1 MYFKN
6 LNLIILNP
14 PKTGT
19 HSIKNYLNDCGYYEE
34 PVYQQDKPVIH
45 LFLSEYYK
53 YFNLNKDTKIVQII
67 RDPFKRL
74 ISSYY
79 HQLKLTNEEQT
90 FDNFLNNLVNY
101 RNYLYKDVDLFYQQF
116 YKHGLKY
123 KETSYLNNHWGG
135 IRFYYQQKDWNDLNK
150 NIKYFNLHEINK
162 NMQEFNN
169 YINIKN
175 NNKLPND
182 FKQNINYT
190 DHYTYLFMKTVNQ
203 LFNKD
208 IELYYG

>member
-1 MYFKN
+1 MHFKN

-19 HSIKNYLNDCGYYEE
+19 HSIKNYLNDCGYHEE
-34 PVYQQDKPVIH
+34 PIYQKDKPVIH

-53 YFNLNKDTKIVQII
+53 YFNLNKDVKIIQII
-67 RDPFKRL
+67 RSPFDRL
-74 ISSYY
+74 ISSYH
-79 HQLKLTNEEQT
+79 HQLKLTKEKQT
-90 FDNFLNNLVNY
+90 FDNFLNNLVDY
-101 RNYLYKDVDLFYQQF
+101 RHYLYKDVDLFYKKF

-123 KETSYLNNHWGG
+123 KEKSYSNNHWGG
-135 IRFYYQQKDWNDLNK
+135 IKFFYQQKDWNDLNK
-150 NIKYFNLHEINK
+150 KIKYFNLHEMNK
-162 NMQEFNN
+162 SMQEFNN
-169 YINIKN
+169 FINIKS
-175 NNKLPND
+175 NNKLPTI

-190 DHYTYLFMKTVNQ
+190 EHYSYFFMKTVNL

>member
-1 MYFKN
+1 MLFKN
-6 LNLIILNP
+6 LNLLILNP

-34 PVYQQDKPVIH
+34 PIYQQDKPIIH

-53 YFNLNKDTKIVQII
+53 YFNLNEDVKIIQIV
-67 RDPFKRL
+67 RNPFNRL

-79 HQLKLTNEEQT
+79 HQLKLTNEKQT
-90 FDNFLNNLVNY
+90 FDNFLNNLIDY
-101 RNYLYKDVDLFYQQF
+101 RDCLYKDIDLFYKKF

-123 KETSYLNNHWGG
+123 KEESYSNNHMGG
-135 IRFYYQQKDWNDLNK
+135 IKFFYQQKDWNDLNK
-150 NIKYFNLHEINK
+150 KIKYFNLYELNK
-162 NMQEFNN
+162 SMKEFNN
-169 YINIKN
+169 YINIKS
-175 NNKLPND
+175 NNKLPVN
-182 FKQNINYT
+182 FKQNINYIE
-190 DHYTYLFMKTVNQ
+190 HYSYLFMKTVNK